1 MDTQT
6 PRAVIEYKG
15 KIKDRLLVLWL
26 RSAKTFKRFKKE
38 TLFINLQMV
47 QTRVR
52 FE

>member
-26 RSAKTFKRFKKE
+26 RSAKTFKRKKE